1 MWREMG
7 EKPLRKLIS
16 ESSNPVPVF
25 FYTPTCGNC
34 KMARRILDAILHSQP
49 DITVVSCNLNL
60 IPRLAIEWQ
69 IERNP
74 ALLMVGQNGVVKR
87 RYDFFPGEDLAEWMA
102 NHKA

>member
-7 EKPLRKLIS
+7 EKALRQLID
-16 ESSNPVPVF
+16 ESPTSVPVF

-34 KMARRILDAILHSQP
+34 KLARRILDAVLHTHP

-60 IPRLAIEWQ
+60 MPRLAMEWK

-74 ALLMVGQNGVVKR
+74 ALLMVKQNGVVKR
-87 RYDFFPGEDLAEWMA
+87 RYDFLPGTDLAKWLSDATE
-102 NHKA
+102 